1 MAGTIDVA
9 RKPSTIMSLLISDDI
24 LQAAQISETELKQ
37 EIAILLFQ
45 KNKLGLAQA
54 QELAETPMV
63 DFQQELANRG
73 IHVSVDINRF
83 PLRDLPLHINP
94 DFDEPAP
101 ELWGSLVT

>member
-1 MAGTIDVA
+1 
-9 RKPSTIMSLLISDDI
+9 MSLLISDNI

-45 KNKLGLAQA
+45 KNKLGLTQA
-54 QELAETPMV
+54 QELAEIPMV

-73 IHVSVDINRF
+73 IPVSTHANKF
-83 PLRDLPLHINP
+83 PLRDLPLHIGP

-101 ELWGSLVT
+101 ELWGSLTR